1 MRSAG
6 WMEQSWSPNTNF
18 ISTSDR
24 PRTAEPHVCR
34 IASRWEKWS
43 LADNTPKMSRFDG
56 TFAVNHY
63 VLQYQESWKNNCYC
77 LHTLNWSGSPAT
89 SLQGNTDSW
98 LNSWLHAP
106 FIQPISSNG
115 YGRWG
120 EFLGQCGVHCLGLLL
135 AIQMFLLVIYTL
147 FIWWIVPKL
156 HTVSFICLYQYFH
169 YHLCTML
176 QYNGSKRKKKLN
188 SSFVWRLPWTE
199 SPWQYLGDLTPWMRP
214 RVSCCSSLILLLH
227 FLGFER

>member
-18 ISTSDR
+18 ISTSDK

-63 VLQYQESWKNNCYC
+63 ILQYQESCKNNCYC
-77 LHTLNWSGSPAT
+77 LHTLNWSGSPT
-89 SLQGNTDSW
+89 PSLQGNTDSW
-98 LNSWLHAP
+98 LNSWLCDP

-120 EFLGQCGVHCLGLLL
+120 GVSGSVWC
-135 AIQMFLLVIYTL
+135 TL
-147 FIWWIVPKL
+147 FMITLGYTNVSTSNL
-156 HTVSFICLYQYFH
+156 HTSH
-169 YHLCTML
+169 MM
-176 QYNGSKRKKKLN
+176 N
-188 SSFVWRLPWTE
+188 SSKTSYCIIHLSLSVFSW
-199 SPWQYLGDLTPWMRP
+199 
-214 RVSCCSSLILLLH
+214 SSVYNASI
-227 FLGFER
+227 